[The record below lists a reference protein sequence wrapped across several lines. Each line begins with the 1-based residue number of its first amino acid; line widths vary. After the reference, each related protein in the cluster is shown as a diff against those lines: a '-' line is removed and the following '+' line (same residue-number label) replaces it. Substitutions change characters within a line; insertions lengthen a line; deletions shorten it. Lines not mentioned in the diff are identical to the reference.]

1 MNQNFSALAIKKAYL
16 KASKLFHS
24 SSNNFANHYDTL
36 KLQRNCTSQQIRDSF
51 IRLSKKIHPDLNK
64 SPNAHTNF
72 LKVQEA
78 YNVLSK
84 PHLRASYD
92 LELAHPGYRY
102 ESGRQWR
109 YGPVYRKRQAGKV
122 PSENVL
128 LYSPWSFYRNR
139 KTYQEYKSDMPR
151 PKSGFVAMCV
161 VAAVAMAF
169 TVEILVVRFMLLRQ
183 QEFAQKRTAD
193 IQKILNE
200 VEERAKANGL
210 EAQLEI
216 YQKQYEEME
225 RLRTTGN

>member
-109 YGPVYRKRQAGKV
+109 YGPVYR
-122 PSENVL
+122 N
-128 LYSPWSFYRNR
+128 PWSFYRNR

-169 TVEILVVRFMLLRQ
+169 TVEILVVYV
-183 QEFAQKRTAD
+183 
-193 IQKILNE
+193 
-200 VEERAKANGL
+200 VEATGVRAEKNRRYSKDP
-210 EAQLEI
+210 E
-216 YQKQYEEME
+216 
-225 RLRTTGN
+225 